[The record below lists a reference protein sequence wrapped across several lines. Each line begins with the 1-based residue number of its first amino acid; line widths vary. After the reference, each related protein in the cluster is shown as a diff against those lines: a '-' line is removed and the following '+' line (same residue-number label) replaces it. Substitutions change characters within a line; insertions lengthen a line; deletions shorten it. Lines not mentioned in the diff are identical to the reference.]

1 MVMVGT
7 LQCRHSNPFAVERYN
22 EFVERHRGFLDA
34 NARILKAHFA
44 REAAYVPVQDAYDKY
59 ATELSNIQSAQNS
72 LDPDFCG
79 RVDLLV
85 RTAASSS
92 QSDLLSLAQAV
103 ADEPVSG
110 PCAPSGYAAAEPAK
124 PAGATLA
131 AVEPAAPPGARCLGG
146 GQPGGAQR
154 GDRGAS
160 GGHRRV
166 ADGCFLACSGG
177 GHKCRECS
185 GHTTVE
191 MRRIRRLPIGA
202 ADIGCRALAR
212 GTHPSP
218 CVQGGELC
226 FQPFGGAR

>member
-59 ATELSNIQSAQNS
+59 ATKLSNIQSAQNS

-131 AVEPAAPPGARCLGG
+131 AVEPVAPAGPAPDASAAGNQAALNAAIAAL
-146 GQPGGAQR
+146 QAATVALQTV
-154 GDRGAS
+154 AS
-160 GGHRRV
+160 P
-166 ADGCFLACSGG
+166 
-177 GHKCRECS
+177 
-185 GHTTVE
+185 T
-191 MRRIRRLPIGA
+191 A
-202 ADIGCRALAR
+202 AAA
-212 GTHPSP
+212 GTSAENAPVTP
-218 CVQGGELC
+218 Q
-226 FQPFGGAR
+226 